1 MTFRRSHPIPT
12 FSILFR
18 RTLMPI
24 QLALAPTGA
33 SLSLATRSLSSNAAR
48 AALCV
53 LLAVAGACAWANNV
67 GENSAWQF
75 QTSADKANQAAVQDM
90 IQRKKAGSYGA
101 ANYTT
106 NNYVGKQYN
115 CDVTS
120 TAQGNQG
127 TNSTTANSP
136 GTSGAS
142 ANSTGN
148 SNTGMGGG
156 GTVSTGQA
164 NSGAVGSAVI
174 GSTTSNVQGW
184 SSQALNS
191 NQTNTGSQSASISGS
206 TACAFGALN

>member
-1 MTFRRSHPIPT
+1 MPT
-12 FSILFR
+12 
-18 RTLMPI
+18 
-24 QLALAPTGA
+24 QLVQVPPGARHLRVRQRLSFVSLRHFMQVGVHAFFVVAAVGA
-33 SLSLATRSLSSNAAR
+33 S
-48 AALCV
+48 
-53 LLAVAGACAWANNV
+53 ANNV

-115 CDVTS
+115 CDITA

-127 TNSTTANSP
+127 TNSTVANSP
-136 GTSGAS
+136 STSGPA

-148 SNTGMGGG
+148 ANTGYGGA
-156 GTVSTGQA
+156 GTVTTGQA
-164 NSGAVGSAVI
+164 NTGTVGSFVN
-174 GSTTSNVQGW
+174 GSTSSSVQGW

-191 NQTNTGSQSASISGS
+191 NQTNTGNQSASVGGS
-206 TACAFGALN
+206 SACAFGALN

>member
-1 MTFRRSHPIPT
+1 
-12 FSILFR
+12 
-18 RTLMPI
+18 MPI
-24 QLALAPTGA
+24 QFAQVPGGA
-33 SLSLATRSLSSNAAR
+33 HAAHARRPSTASSTAAAAR
-48 AALCV
+48 AVLSI
-53 LLAVAGACAWANNV
+53 LLAAACTCALANNV

-106 NNYVGKQYN
+106 NNYVGRQYN

-148 SNTGMGGG
+148 SNTGMGGT

-191 NQTNTGSQSASISGS
+191 NQNNTGSQSASISGS
-206 TACAFGALN
+206 SACAFGALN

>member
-1 MTFRRSHPIPT
+1 
-12 FSILFR
+12 
-18 RTLMPI
+18 MPI

-53 LLAVAGACAWANNV
+53 LLAVTGTCASANNV

-148 SNTGMGGG
+148 SSTGVGGT

>member
-1 MTFRRSHPIPT
+1 MPT
-12 FSILFR
+12 
-18 RTLMPI
+18 
-24 QLALAPTGA
+24 QLAPALTGA
-33 SLSLATRSLSSNAAR
+33 SPSDATRSLSSNAAR
-48 AALCV
+48 AALCA
-53 LLAVAGACAWANNV
+53 LLAAAAACASANNV

-106 NNYVGKQYN
+106 NNYVGRQYN

-148 SNTGMGGG
+148 SSTGIG
-156 GTVSTGQA
+156 GTGTVNTGQA

-206 TACAFGALN
+206 SACAFGALN

>member
-1 MTFRRSHPIPT
+1 
-12 FSILFR
+12 
-18 RTLMPI
+18 MPI
-24 QLALAPTGA
+24 QFALAPSGA
-33 SLSLATRSLSSNAAR
+33 SPSFAARSLSSNAVR
-48 AALCV
+48 AALCT
-53 LLAVAGACAWANNV
+53 LLAVAAACASANNV

-148 SNTGMGGG
+148 SSTGVGGT
-156 GTVSTGQA
+156 GTVSTAQA

-206 TACAFGALN
+206 SACAFGALN

>member
-1 MTFRRSHPIPT
+1 
-12 FSILFR
+12 
-18 RTLMPI
+18 MP
-24 QLALAPTGA
+24 
-33 SLSLATRSLSSNAAR
+33 AAR
-48 AALCV
+48 AALFG
-53 LLAVAGACAWANNV
+53 LLVATGACAMANNV

-90 IQRKKAGSYGA
+90 VQRKKAGSYGA

-106 NNYVGKQYN
+106 NNYIGKQYN

-136 GTSGAS
+136 GTSGAA

-148 SNTGMGGG
+148 SSTGVGGT

-206 TACAFGALN
+206 SACAFGALN

>member
-1 MTFRRSHPIPT
+1 MLTQITRVS
-12 FSILFR
+12 
-18 RTLMPI
+18 RT
-24 QLALAPTGA
+24 T
-33 SLSLATRSLSSNAAR
+33 R
-48 AALCV
+48 AALFG
-53 LLAVAGACAWANNV
+53 LLAATGACALANNV
-67 GENSAWQF
+67 GENAAWQF

-106 NNYVGKQYN
+106 NNYIGKQYN

-148 SNTGMGGG
+148 SSTGIGGT

-174 GSTTSNVQGW
+174 GSTTSNVRGW

-206 TACAFGALN
+206 SACAFGALN

>member
-1 MTFRRSHPIPT
+1 
-12 FSILFR
+12 
-18 RTLMPI
+18 MPI
-24 QLALAPTGA
+24 QLAPAPAGA
-33 SLSLATRSLSSNAAR
+33 SPSLATRSLSSNAAR

-53 LLAVAGACAWANNV
+53 LLAVAGACASANNV

-148 SNTGMGGG
+148 SSTGVGST